1 MAFVVSGVIPGVCH
15 LTRNGEGTSET
26 ETNPMSD
33 EAPTEP
39 VTPPVPA
46 PPPAPA
52 VVAEPAEPK
61 PTETVEFWKQKA
73 REQENRAKSNAEKAQ
88 AHDAYVES
96 QKTEA
101 QRLADAAETSKREAA
116 LARAEA
122 ARYKVAAT
130 HGVGADYFDLL
141 GDGDE
146 EAIETRAKRI
156 SELLSFGTENA
167 QLKADIEALRAGKT
181 PAQIRPVADLKPG
194 ATPTPDPVAEQSYPA
209 SWLPQQRK
217 PNN

>member
-1 MAFVVSGVIPGVCH
+1 
-15 LTRNGEGTSET
+15 
-26 ETNPMSD
+26 MSD
-33 EAPTEP
+33 ETPDTTDAA
-39 VTPPVPA
+39 TPPVPS
-46 PPPAPA
+46 PPPA
-52 VVAEPAEPK
+52 AEATEPK

-116 LARAEA
+116 EARAEA
-122 ARYKVAAT
+122 TRYKVAAT
-130 HGVGADYFDLL
+130 HGVGAEYFDLL

-146 EAIETRAKRI
+146 AAIEERAKRI
-156 SELLSFGTENA
+156 SSLLAGNAENV

-181 PAQIRPVADLKPG
+181 PATIRPVADLKPG
-194 ATPTPDPVAEQSYPA
+194 ATPKPDVAADTSYPA
-209 SWLPQQRK
+209 SWLPQQRQS
-217 PNN
+217 

>member
-1 MAFVVSGVIPGVCH
+1 MP
-15 LTRNGEGTSET
+15 E
-26 ETNPMSD
+26 D
-33 EAPTEP
+33 PTEP

-46 PPPAPA
+46 PPAP
-52 VVAEPAEPK
+52 VATEPTEPK

-101 QRLADAAETSKREAA
+101 QRLADAAETSRREAA
-116 LARAEA
+116 EARAEA

-146 EAIETRAKRI
+146 TAIEARAQRI
-156 SELLSFGTENA
+156 SALLAVGVENA

-181 PAQIRPVADLKPG
+181 PALVRPVADLKPG
-194 ATPTPDPVAEQSYPA
+194 ATPAPEPIPDSSYPA
-209 SWLPQQRK
+209 SWLPKRQSS
-217 PNN
+217 N